1 MTDPS
6 LGQLLIRPMRLEDVP
21 AVSALDRLSFS
32 LPWPERSFRYE
43 VTENEN
49 SRPWVAEVL
58 TVDGSPHLAAMAVI
72 WVIVDEAHVATFAV
86 HADHRR
92 KGIGRQLL
100 AATLLEAVKEGALL
114 SHLEVRRSNLAA
126 QALYTDFG
134 YRVVGCRPR
143 YYQDNFEDAL
153 LMTLKPI
160 DKDYLTHCISD
171 NTQIQ
176 VGGFNG

>member
-1 MTDPS
+1 MTELS
-6 LGQLLIRPMRLEDVP
+6 HGQLLIRPMRLEDVP
-21 AVSALDRLSFS
+21 AVAALDQMSFS

-43 VTENEN
+43 VAENDH
-49 SRPWVAEVL
+49 SRPWVVEVL
-58 TVDGSPHLAAMAVI
+58 SADGSLHLAAMAVI

-100 AATLLEAVKEGALL
+100 AVTLLEAVKEGAVL

-153 LMTLKPI
+153 LMTLEPI
-160 DKDYLTHCISD
+160 DINLLSGCISG
-171 NTQIQ
+171 NTRIL
-176 VGGFNG
+176 VGG